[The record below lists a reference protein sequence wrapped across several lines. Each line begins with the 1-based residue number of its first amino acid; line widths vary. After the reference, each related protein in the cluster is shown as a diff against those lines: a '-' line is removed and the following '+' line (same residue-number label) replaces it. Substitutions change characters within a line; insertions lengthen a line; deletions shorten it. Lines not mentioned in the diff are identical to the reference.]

1 MTISST
7 MTALMDA
14 VRNEVGTNEK
24 MTIVDSTKKLKIL
37 TSTTNELL
45 KMPVVTYLG
54 KIQSELDENVQSLKF
69 DNEDNFIEI
78 LPQNLLWQKVSK
90 GDVLKQSFLLESNV
104 DFNRFTI
111 SFFGSS
117 TGHHLIESSINQIEG
132 HLYKISAS
140 YTAKADESI
149 RLLDLYEVDVF
160 PYPKNTVLKFS
171 QPFVGVVSELG
182 GVVKA
187 LLNALLPVRGCAA

>member
-7 MTALMDA
+7 MAALMDA

-24 MTIVDSTKKLKIL
+24 MTIVDSTNKLKIL

-69 DNEDNFIEI
+69 DNENNFLEI
-78 LPQNLLWQKVSK
+78 LPQNSLWQKVSK

-104 DFNRFTI
+104 EFNRFTI

-117 TGHHLIESSINQIEG
+117 TGHHLIESSINQIKG

-140 YTAKADESI
+140 YTAKTDESI

-160 PYPKNTVLKFS
+160 PYPKNIVLKFS
-171 QPFVGVVSELG
+171 QPFVGIISEVG
-182 GVVKA
+182 GVNRTFLFA
-187 LLNALLPVRGCAA
+187 FEGRCAA